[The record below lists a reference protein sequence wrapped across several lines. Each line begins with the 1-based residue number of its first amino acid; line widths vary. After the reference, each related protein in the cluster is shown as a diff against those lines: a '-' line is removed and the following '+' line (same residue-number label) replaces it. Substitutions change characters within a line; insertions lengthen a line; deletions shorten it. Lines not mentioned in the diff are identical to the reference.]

1 MDDCRNGAFSR
12 ILLQTTSTVTYTISS
27 LTPGSICRYR
37 MKVENIIGASPYSD
51 ILSIQYAVIPGSPP
65 VPSYVARSGGDTSI
79 GLSSSIS
86 IKWDGPVDNG
96 GVSVLGYQI

>member
-1 MDDCRNGAFSR
+1 
-12 ILLQTTSTVTYTISS
+12 
-27 LTPGSICRYR
+27 

-51 ILSIQYAVIPGSPP
+51 ILSIQYAVIPESPP